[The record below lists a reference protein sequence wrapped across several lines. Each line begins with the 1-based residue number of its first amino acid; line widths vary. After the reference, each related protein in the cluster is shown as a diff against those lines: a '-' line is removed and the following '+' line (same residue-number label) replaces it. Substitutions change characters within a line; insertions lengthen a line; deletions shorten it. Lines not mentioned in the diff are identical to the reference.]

1 MKAVEIIKPGKAQI
15 RDIPQAVASHDNVLV
30 KVKALGLCGSD
41 LSTYRGQNP
50 LVTYPRIPG
59 HEIAGEIVH
68 AGKKVPA
75 DFEVG
80 SSVTVLPYTACGKC
94 SACRIGRVNS
104 CKYNQTMGVQR
115 DGAATEYILVP
126 YKKVITVSGF
136 GDEQIACIEPL
147 SVGWHAS
154 CRGRVAPV
162 DKVLVFGCG
171 VLGLGAIAA
180 AAFKGA
186 EVTAVDIDGD
196 KLRKAVGAGARYVIN
211 SQQENLAARVEE
223 LTFGDGFD
231 VVIEAAGMPATFIAA
246 VEMVSF
252 AGRVVYIGYAKEPVG
267 YETKLFVSKELDIK
281 GSRNAVEDDFQA
293 VINMLSSGAVDVNSL
308 VTQRYELEA
317 TGDALSFWDKNP
329 TEVTKILVE
338 V

>member
-1 MKAVEIIKPGKAQI
+1 MKAVEIIKPGKVQI
-15 RDIPQAVASHDNVLV
+15 RDIPEPAVSDEDVLI

-50 LVTYPRIPG
+50 LVSYPRIPG

-68 AGKKVPA
+68 TGKKVPA
-75 DFEVG
+75 DFKVG

-94 SACRIGRVNS
+94 SACRIGRVN
-104 CKYNQTMGVQR
+104 CCRYNQTMGVQR
-115 DGAATEYILVP
+115 DGAATEYIAVP
-126 YKKVITVSGF
+126 YKKVITASGF
-136 GDEQIACIEPL
+136 SDEQIACIEPL

-171 VLGLGAIAA
+171 VIGLGAIAA
-180 AAFKGA
+180 AAFKRA

-196 KLRKAVGAGARYVIN
+196 KLRKAGAVGARYLIN

-231 VVIEAAGMPATFIAA
+231 VVIEAAGMPETFIAA

-252 AGRVVYIGYAKEPVG
+252 AGRVVYIGYAKKPVD
-267 YETKLFVSKELDIK
+267 YETKLFVSKELDVN
-281 GSRNAVEDDFQA
+281 GSRNALKSDFGA
-293 VINMLSSGAVDVNSL
+293 VISMLASVAVDVKPL

-317 TGDALSFWDKNP
+317 FADAMSFWDKNP
-329 TEVTKILVE
+329 TEVTKILIE